1 MPRAAR
7 HQSII
12 MPKIIL
18 SYRRSDTDGIA
29 GRIRDNLAVYYG
41 NESVFI
47 DVDNIPFGI
56 DFREHI
62 RKTFGD
68 HDLMIA
74 IIGQKWLGARKGGR
88 TRIQDETDPVRVE
101 VEMAL
106 QRGMPIIPVLVN
118 GARMPKPEELPQ
130 SLNDFSFRNAAEVES
145 GRDFRQH
152 MDRLIRSI
160 DRTLNLK
167 PRAPTAATPARA
179 WSIQTI
185 ALIAG
190 VLIVVSIGGVIAL
203 EMLGNPSVRVP
214 DQAAQPASKAAAAAL
229 PGEVVVEFS
238 RANVDKQ
245 PVAARPYLHEFGISV
260 EKQVPEG
267 SEIVLVNNRGL
278 YEGGGVRPTTSQI
291 FLTQTST
298 NNVVASYTLVFDP
311 PVDSLS
317 FTRPALYADTKS
329 GVTHP
334 AWNATAFAAN
344 GAQLSSQSEGLIRS
358 FGSVAALTYTLIAPG
373 FDRISSVK
381 FESDPRL
388 NGKPFAG
395 FSALL
400 IERLALT
407 RIAQKSSSYAAPAS
421 RQ

>member
-1 MPRAAR
+1 
-7 HQSII
+7 

-18 SYRRSDTDGIA
+18 SYRRSDTDAIA

-47 DVDNIPFGI
+47 DVDNIPFGT
-56 DFREHI
+56 DFRDHI

-118 GARMPKPEELPQ
+118 GAHMPKPEELPQ
-130 SLNDFSFRNAAEVES
+130 PLKDFSFRNAAEVES

-160 DRTLNLK
+160 DKILQLK
-167 PRAPTAATPARA
+167 PRTAAASGTG
-179 WSIQTI
+179 WSWSTKMV
-185 ALIAG
+185 ALACAA
-190 VLIVVSIGGVIAL
+190 IVV
-203 EMLGNPSVRVP
+203 
-214 DQAAQPASKAAAAAL
+214 AAVGIFAFENSTKFSGQGPAGTVQSAAKAAAPAIAT
-229 PGEVVVEFS
+229 GEVVVEFS

-245 PVAARPYLHEFGISV
+245 PVAARPYLHEFGIAV
-260 EKQVPEG
+260 EDLVPAG

-291 FLTQTST
+291 FLTQTGT
-298 NNVVASYTLVFDP
+298 NNVVASYSLVFDP

-334 AWNATAFAAN
+334 AWNAVAYAA
-344 GAQLSSQSEGLIRS
+344 GGQQLSSQSEGLIRS
-358 FGSVAALTYTLIAPG
+358 FGTVAALTYTLIAPG
-373 FDRISSVK
+373 FDRIAKVT
-381 FESDPRL
+381 FTSDPRL

-395 FSALL
+395 FSTLL
-400 IERLALT
+400 IERLTLT
-407 RIAQKSSSYAAPAS
+407 RLPKRP
-421 RQ
+421 